1 MTPGAS
7 PSPPSGQHAVSPSP
21 IPEQNPP
28 GTPAPATGK
37 SPP

>member
-7 PSPPSGQHAVSPSP
+7 VSPPSGQQAVSPLP
-21 IPEQNPP
+21 MPEQNPP
-28 GTPAPATGK
+28 GTPAPAPGK